1 MVGCVLGWEDKEME
15 RHCMVCTP
23 DQSVDSLYFL
33 FEKEFH
39 LMEGE
44 LGNNR
49 ESSDQKPLL
58 REAEYLALLF
68 NGSDSFF

>member
-1 MVGCVLGWEDKEME
+1 
-15 RHCMVCTP
+15 
-23 DQSVDSLYFL
+23 
-33 FEKEFH
+33 
-39 LMEGE
+39 MEGE